1 MVTLCMCILGTFLRK
16 FWSILRAR
24 DILTI
29 CEERIDEN
37 FPIVL
42 FFPDDERLPLTSQ
55 ERFVSTEFNQYD
67 VKKKQTAKAKMTTK
81 DTLKKNFGY
90 DSFREGQEEV
100 INEILKGRDVLA
112 IMPTGAGKSL
122 CYEIPALM
130 MDGITIIISPLISL
144 MQDQVTALKDLGI
157 TATYINSLFSDF
169 EIGKVFNDINNDK
182 YKNYYVST

>member
-67 VKKKQTAKAKMTTK
+67 DSDDDEKIEKLESFVEWVKRKIEGE
-81 DTLKKNFGY
+81 D
-90 DSFREGQEEV
+90 DSDEE
-100 INEILKGRDVLA
+100 
-112 IMPTGAGKSL
+112 S
-122 CYEIPALM
+122 
-130 MDGITIIISPLISL
+130 
-144 MQDQVTALKDLGI
+144 
-157 TATYINSLFSDF
+157 
-169 EIGKVFNDINNDK
+169 
-182 YKNYYVST
+182 